1 MHSPSAY
8 LLTAFW
14 IVVGIMALLW
24 TIPCGAIATWGEK
37 QGVSFRKVFTISI
50 FLSPLAG
57 VIFVWIARPAR
68 VNAALAQTASR
79 G

>member
-1 MHSPSAY
+1 MLSPSTY

-14 IVVGIMALLW
+14 IVAGIMALLW
-24 TIPCGAIATWGEK
+24 TIPCGALATWGER
-37 QGVSFRKVFTISI
+37 QGIAFRKIFIISI

-57 VIFVWIARPAR
+57 LIFVWIARPAR
-68 VNAALAQTASR
+68 ANGALAQTASR

>member
-1 MHSPSAY
+1 MFSSSSY

-14 IVVGIMALLW
+14 LMLGIVALLW
-24 TIPCGAIATWGEK
+24 TIPCGAVAGWGVK
-37 QGVSFRKVFTISI
+37 RGISFRTTFLVSI

-57 VIFVWIARPAR
+57 IIFVWIARPAPA
-68 VNAALAQTASR
+68 NAALTQTVSR

>member
-1 MHSPSAY
+1 MFSPSDY
-8 LLTAFW
+8 LLTVFW
-14 IVVGIMALLW
+14 IMAGIMALLW

-37 QGVSFRKVFTISI
+37 QGIAFRKIFVISI

-57 VIFVWIARPAR
+57 LIFVWISRPAR
-68 VNAALAQTASR
+68 ANAALAQTASR